1 MGKYPG
7 WKDKRNWREMIVRRE
22 KIKVCQRGYRE
33 KKGRMRRSRICLGD
47 QSFRLNRLARTMLS
61 YPPVY
66 CSCSCTLSPSG
77 GGGGWVNRIL
87 LSAFGRCPDRDV
99 VQCSTA
105 DARTSIRPQLA
116 FDDQGPFQGEDRKGH
131 GFLDGSTNNRRS
143 GACWRA
149 AVVD

>member
-1 MGKYPG
+1 MF
-7 WKDKRNWREMIVRRE
+7 
-22 KIKVCQRGYRE
+22 
-33 KKGRMRRSRICLGD
+33 GRSIFSSE
-47 QSFRLNRLARTMLS
+47 QA
-61 YPPVY
+61 
-66 CSCSCTLSPSG
+66 CSNYAILSPRLLQLQLHAVALRG
-77 GGGGWVNRIL
+77 GGMVHRIL